1 MAGLAGQGPHHYSHI
16 SVGHRTRH
24 RAADAE
30 SHPSALVHRS
40 CAAVVHDFGFLLGI
54 AFLLGRVPNSIAAPG
69 AYGSGAGHARG
80 LRNRRRRQL
89 AEFPLSARH
98 YRRLDAAATKVGV
111 LYSRPCIHSLR
122 QRSRADVLRHY
133 PFLLDHASSHTF
145 AASDHSDQLG
155 RLFRGGLFNG
165 IAGCETASGGCEA
178 EVREGSAKKSSSL
191 AREHYSVHHRRS
203 DYHWP
208 RWSHHFGE
216 YGSEE
221 AAAEL
226 RP

>member
-1 MAGLAGQGPHHYSHI
+1 MRI
-16 SVGHRTRH
+16 SIGM
-24 RAADAE
+24 
-30 SHPSALVHRS
+30 
-40 CAAVVHDFGFLLGI
+40 
-54 AFLLGRVPNSIAAPG
+54 PG
-69 AYGSGAGHARG
+69 KCIGCWRFFFSS
-80 LRNRRRRQL
+80 RRRHTRYWRDW
-89 AEFPLSARH
+89 S
-98 YRRLDAAATKVGV
+98 
-111 LYSRPCIHSLR
+111 S
-122 QRSRADVLRHY
+122 DVC
-133 PFLLDHASSHTF
+133 SSDL
-145 AASDHSDQLG
+145 SDHSDQLG